1 MSGMERKGRHSGWL
15 AGWVVLLVAASTLP
29 VSAQAEGATSAS
41 EVWRALEKL
50 RVVGSVLYIA
60 AHPDDENT
68 AMLAY
73 FARGRQ
79 LRTAYLSLTRGDG
92 GQNLIGPEQAPLLG
106 VIRTEELLA
115 ARRIDGAEQF
125 FTRAVDFGYSKTAEE
140 SLAVWGKDEVLAD
153 VVRVVRAFRPDII
166 ITRFPASGD
175 AGHGHHSASAILAA
189 EAFTAAGDPRR
200 FPEQV
205 AELGVWKPRRLFW
218 NSWRPSGEAGAN
230 PPPRLLTLDL
240 GVYDPV
246 LGVSFAELSARARSM
261 HKSQGFGAAP
271 RRGSLPNDLQQL
283 AGDPA
288 LKDPLEGIDTG
299 WGRVAGGSAV
309 DAALAAA
316 QKAFS
321 FVEPAAVVP
330 HLLVARRAINALA
343 SSPWVEV
350 KRRELDA
357 LLLAASGVCLEAVAE
372 EPSVAP
378 GGTLT
383 VSATAVNRAGYPVI
397 LRSVAVEGSE
407 PVQGDRPLPTNQPVI
422 TTVRAVVPRDA
433 PVSAPHWLR
442 HLPSPG
448 LYQVPAKVAV
458 EGAPRPP
465 FAVRFVLALGDEEV
479 EFAVPVVH
487 RTVDP
492 VRGER
497 LRLLRV
503 VPPVTAATDSSVVVF
518 PASAPRPMRVR
529 LTASRAATGVL
540 RLDLPAGWRCE
551 PAEVPFVLARR
562 GAETVVEVRLS
573 PPATTS
579 RGTARLEVEV
589 DGQRSA
595 WRSFEI
601 DYDHLPPTTVL
612 LPAQVSLVYEPV
624 QIAGR
629 RIGYVMGPGDEVPE
643 VLRQLGYEV
652 ALLSDADLESG
663 ELGHF
668 DAVVTGIRAYNTR
681 DRLAAA
687 QPRLL
692 AYVEQ
697 GGTLVVQ
704 YNISRGLL
712 TEALGPHPL
721 TLGRE
726 RVTVEDGPVTILVP
740 DHPVLVYPNRITRAD
755 FDGWV
760 QERGLYFP
768 ATWDARF
775 DAPLAMQ
782 DPGEEALRGGLLV
795 TRFGRGSYVY
805 TSLAFFRQL
814 PAGVPGALRLFAN
827 LLAGGRR

>member
-1 MSGMERKGRHSGWL
+1 MSGRERQGRRSGWL
-15 AGWVVLLVAASTLP
+15 AGWVVLLVAAAAGP
-29 VSAQAEGATSAS
+29 VSAQKEGATSAS
-41 EVWRALEKL
+41 EVWRGLEKL

-140 SLAVWGKDEVLAD
+140 SLAVWGKEEVLAD
-153 VVRVVRAFRPDII
+153 VVRVVRTFRPDII
-166 ITRFPASGD
+166 VTRFPASGD

-189 EAFTAAGDPRR
+189 EAFAAAGDPRR

-218 NSWRPSGEAGAN
+218 NSWRPAAEAGAT

-240 GVYDPV
+240 GAYDPV
-246 LGVSFAELSARARSM
+246 RGVSFAELSARARSM

-288 LKDPLEGIDTG
+288 LKDPLEGIDTS
-299 WGRVAGGSAV
+299 WGRVPGGSAV

-316 QKAFS
+316 QRAFS
-321 FVEPAAVVP
+321 LVEPAAVVP
-330 HLLVARRAINALA
+330 HLLVARRAMSALA
-343 SSPWVEV
+343 PSPWVEV
-350 KRRELDA
+350 KRRELEA
-357 LLLAASGVCLEAVAE
+357 LLLAASGVWLEAVAE

-378 GGTLT
+378 GDTLT

-397 LRSVAVEGSE
+397 LRSVAVEGGE
-407 PVQGDRPLPTNQPVI
+407 PLRGDRPLPANQQVA

-433 PVSAPHWLR
+433 PVSAPPWLR
-442 HLPSPG
+442 QPPSPG
-448 LYQVPAKVAV
+448 LYQVPAQAAI
-458 EGAPRPP
+458 EGASRPP
-465 FAVRFVLALGDEEV
+465 FTARFVLVLGGEEV

-497 LRLLRV
+497 LRLVRV
-503 VPPVTAATDSSVVVF
+503 VPPVTAAVESGVVVL
-518 PASAPRPMRVR
+518 PSGAPRPVRVR
-529 LTASRAATGVL
+529 LTANRAATGVL

-551 PAEVPFVLARR
+551 PAEVPFVLDRR

-573 PPATTS
+573 PPAAAS
-579 RGTARLEVEV
+579 RGTVTVEVEV
-589 DGQRSA
+589 DGQRSS
-595 WRSFEI
+595 WRSFEV
-601 DYDHLPPTTVL
+601 DHDHLPPTTVL
-612 LPAQVSLVYEPV
+612 LPARVPLVYEPV
-624 QIAGR
+624 EIAGR

-652 ALLSDADLESG
+652 VLLSDADLESG
-663 ELGHF
+663 ELGQL
-668 DAVVTGIRAYNTR
+668 DAIVTGVRAYNTR

-692 AYVEQ
+692 AYVEG

-704 YNISRGLL
+704 YNTSRGLL
-712 TEALGPHPL
+712 TGELGPFPL

-755 FDGWV
+755 FEGWV
-760 QERGLYFP
+760 QERGLYYP
-768 ATWDARF
+768 SSWDPRY

-782 DPGEEALRGGLLV
+782 DPGEKALPGGLLV
-795 TRFGRGSYVY
+795 TRHGQGYYVH